1 MKIFAHR
8 GFSHKYPEMTRIA
21 YQAAIDVGAD
31 GFECDV
37 RLTKDKKVICFHDG
51 NTKRITGSYGLVSKM
66 SAQELIDKA
75 SAITL
80 EELLIL
86 AIEAKKDLLIETKHP
101 VVSGGAIERAVIDL
115 IHHYREAIERSGI
128 EVVIISFSYL
138 ALRRAKTRG
147 IKTAKVVRY
156 GLGALISRSKDIALN
171 IKTLRRYPFLFRV
184 IRAERIYVWTVNSKD
199 DLKWLKNREIY
210 GVITDRPKRARRI
223 ISGRKFGHE

>member
-1 MKIFAHR
+1 M
-8 GFSHKYPEMTRIA
+8 
-21 YQAAIDVGAD
+21 
-31 GFECDV
+31 
-37 RLTKDKKVICFHDG
+37 
-51 NTKRITGSYGLVSKM
+51 
-66 SAQELIDKA
+66 
-75 SAITL
+75 
-80 EELLIL
+80 
-86 AIEAKKDLLIETKHP
+86 
-101 VVSGGAIERAVIDL
+101 
-115 IHHYREAIERSGI
+115 
-128 EVVIISFSYL
+128 IISFSYL